1 MTLTVDGIRAAIQ
14 RDYEDQLTSSN
25 KFILDRFIVALQND
39 EKLLACTPNSIKSVW
54 KTLWNNQIEVDGIGH
69 QLIARDGKMSIHEVL
84 KHTTSEICKKY
95 GVLIVPLVFSVEQ
108 VEYLAKENHPI
119 PDTYDCIPA
128 AYKPPCKIQFADTVL
143 IKAVKITDGLI
154 LHKATYTRDLL
165 LETARKIMDKNGNIL
180 SIVKTRSGIKEYP
193 ATSTWQDPSD
203 GLEMLIKTAVRKFI
217 KYFSLLSF

>member
-1 MTLTVDGIRAAIQ
+1 MTFTADGIKAAIQ
-14 RDYEDQLTSSN
+14 RDYEDQLTNNN
-25 KFILDRFIVALQND
+25 KYILDRFIAALQND
-39 EKLLACTPNSIKSVW
+39 EKLLACTPNSIKSAW
-54 KTLWNNQIEVDGIGH
+54 KTLWNNQIELDGIGH
-69 QLIARDGKMSIHEVL
+69 QLIARDGKMSVHEVL

-108 VEYLAKENHPI
+108 VAYLAQEYYPI
-119 PDTYDCIPA
+119 PDTYDKIPA
-128 AYKPPCKIQFADTVL
+128 TYHPPSSIKSADTVL

-154 LHKATYTRDLL
+154 LHKATYHRDLL
-165 LETARKIMDKNGNIL
+165 LETARKVMDKNGNIL

-203 GLEMLIKTAVRKFI
+203 GLEMLVKTAVRKFI